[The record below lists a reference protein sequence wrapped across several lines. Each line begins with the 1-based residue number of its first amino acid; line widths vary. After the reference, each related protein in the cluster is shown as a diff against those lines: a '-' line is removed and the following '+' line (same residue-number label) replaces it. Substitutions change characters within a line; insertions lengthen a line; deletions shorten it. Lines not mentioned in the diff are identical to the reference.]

1 MLIFR
6 GSLEKDNSVFIHHK
20 KIQALAIEMFKIHT
34 KTSPQTIQEVS
45 LVKKQG
51 NYNLQNQKDFLIPQV
66 ESVNYDLES
75 IWLLGQK
82 LGESLPND
90 LKNNELVDSFKTT
103 IKKWKPESCP
113 CRLCKT
119 YLQNIGY
126 W

>member
-20 KIQALAIEMFKIHT
+20 KIQALAIAMFKIHT

-66 ESVNYDLES
+66 KSVNYDLES

>member
-113 CRLCKT
+113 CRLCTT

>member
-75 IWLLGQK
+75 IGLLGQK

-90 LKNNELVDSFKTT
+90 LKNNKLVDSFKTT

>member
-82 LGESLPND
+82 LGERLPND
-90 LKNNELVDSFKTT
+90 WKNNELVDSFKTT

>member
-75 IWLLGQK
+75 IGLLGQK
-82 LGESLPND
+82 LGESLSND

>member
-75 IWLLGQK
+75 IGLLGQK

>member
-1 MLIFR
+1 M
-6 GSLEKDNSVFIHHK
+6 
-20 KIQALAIEMFKIHT
+20 
-34 KTSPQTIQEVS
+34 
-45 LVKKQG
+45 
-51 NYNLQNQKDFLIPQV
+51 QNQKDFLIPQV

-75 IWLLGQK
+75 IWFLGQK

-103 IKKWKPESCP
+103 IKKWKPESSP